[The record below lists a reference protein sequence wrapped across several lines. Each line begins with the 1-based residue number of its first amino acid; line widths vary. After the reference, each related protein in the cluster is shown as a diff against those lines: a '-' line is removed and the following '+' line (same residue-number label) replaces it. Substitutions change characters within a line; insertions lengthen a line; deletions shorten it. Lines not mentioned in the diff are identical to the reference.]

1 MLGKRPL
8 GEFAFFYCSQNFVGF
23 WWFLIIKKR
32 KSHRVESALMSKS
45 QYFVHSFIFLENIYP
60 YVFGA
65 YFSNPNAVFMLKFYV
80 LT

>member
-1 MLGKRPL
+1 
-8 GEFAFFYCSQNFVGF
+8 
-23 WWFLIIKKR
+23 
-32 KSHRVESALMSKS
+32 MSKS